1 MKSLLIMALVSIPVM
16 AVPHSAHVHGVAELD
31 VVVDGLQVQITL
43 ESPADNL
50 LGFERA
56 PKSDYEKNKIKDVAA
71 QLQVPANLFA
81 LNAQCNSGKPVVTMP
96 NFTQGEHSEITA
108 EYRFTCS
115 NQASQIKLPIWQLF
129 PGFKSLTVNLATPQG
144 QKQLKLKPGQ
154 ALDLK

>member
-16 AVPHSAHVHGVAELD
+16 AAPHSAHVHGVAELD

-56 PKSDYEKNKIKDVAA
+56 PKSDYEKNKVKDVAA

-81 LNAQCNSGKPVVTMP
+81 LNAQCKSAKPAVTMP
-96 NFTQGEHSEITA
+96 TFGKGEHSDISV
-108 EYRFTCS
+108 EYVFECS
-115 NQASQIKLPIWQLF
+115 NQATQVKLPLWQLF

-154 ALDLK
+154 VLDLK